1 LSVVRGNVRGFARAR
16 AWNRTDVTRWHCMY
30 ESLIEHGNYQPSE
43 IWNTDA
49 TSWDPEKAKKG
60 KKVCLGGG
68 VIALC

>member
-1 LSVVRGNVRGFARAR
+1 
-16 AWNRTDVTRWHCMY
+16 MY